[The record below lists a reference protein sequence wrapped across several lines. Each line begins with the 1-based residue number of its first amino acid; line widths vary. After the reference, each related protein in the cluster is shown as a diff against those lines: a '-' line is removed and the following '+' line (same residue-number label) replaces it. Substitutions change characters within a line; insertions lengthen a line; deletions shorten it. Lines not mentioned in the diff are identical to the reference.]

1 MFDKLMQFPFLNTI
15 GTNLGSYSSNDIQ
28 RAGVDILHAYS
39 QYFQKGTILG
49 MIFRWIES
57 FLFMALYNIDEL
69 LTKVIFTILGVNTAS
84 DTSKVTADSFQGSI
98 LSLLG
103 NDDIQKFILL
113 GMSIGLGMLAL
124 VAIYLYGKI
133 LLGHRVEMS
142 NVLTNALT
150 SLILLVSMPILLT
163 VSLRIGAYFFVG
175 LATRDISPTANGG
188 YQVNAKKN
196 SIDDFVWD
204 VTKGGIVNVGNA
216 IYARDI
222 TKGSGP
228 YYQTLGNASI
238 TGNVP
243 DESVINDPTKSNEPA
258 EEAVFGNFP
267 VRYVQNR
274 GAQPTEVGESNL
286 VSVMGASDKNTV
298 TSNWMGQLTSLMVTP
313 ADAKNLN
320 EGLKDGGSGGKNDGG
335 MLAKVGGFFKKV
347 AQVVTNGS
355 PDDPDNQNT
364 LWGALS
370 AYTYKDSAYDPT
382 TNIQGGR
389 SLPQPV
395 GMADVIPAMS
405 PNRNFQYALNPAY
418 LVVLVCVGLLLLDIF
433 YKLLVAFFDIIVAFF
448 SGLTGMAMTVESGRG
463 NVVFIESVLNY
474 GKICFVSGASIFL
487 FITTQA
493 AIPMIFSMS
502 GLSGWIKVLAE
513 PITMSVIAMIFLN
526 GSQVF
531 VKMFGAD
538 AGFGVAGG
546 LFGAY
551 LGKGAVGKAAGSAG
565 NAIKGLTKK
574 GVGSARDRM
583 MGGQS
588 RESQEYLQSFQ
599 NRQLE
604 KQAARLE
611 KNPNVSPESKEA
623 GFELMRNNRFTGK
636 AKDPLQDANAE
647 ASILRGRKKA
657 GAELTPEE
665 ETKLNDYNM
674 ARTNRVARSPIQ
686 KATGLSRQR
695 SDESVYS
702 TSKSTG
708 FNSGPID
715 AAGLQRINQ
724 INERRELMQ
733 NRKQDM
739 VQGSQE
745 TNGSSKVSL
754 RKTRQANASGEM
766 KEPQGVH
773 DSNFNFESLNMA
785 APPGVQEFNQ
795 EMTGPDARVNVNVG
809 NGKVETVVNDKRTL
823 QTSKVELPKLD
834 ASKVRAE
841 ASQPQVERISQE
853 VKGSDSEV
861 DVRVENGRV
870 ESKVDDRRSLQTAKV
885 DLPQPDASKIRVDTS
900 QPKTVGMTKEVQG
913 TDVEMDVRVKQG
925 KVSTTGGDK
934 QPAVPNVSQTNK
946 RSSGLKLPQA
956 PQGGKYD

>member
-1 MFDKLMQFPFLNTI
+1 MFDKLLQFPFLNTI

-57 FLFMALYNIDEL
+57 FLFMALYNIDQL
-69 LTKVIFTILGVNTAS
+69 LTKVIFTVLGVNTAS
-84 DTSKVTADSFQGSI
+84 DTSNVTADSFQGSI
-98 LSLLG
+98 IGLLG
-103 NDDIQKFILL
+103 NGEIQKFILL

-124 VAIYLYGKI
+124 VSIYLYGKI

-150 SLILLVSMPILLT
+150 SLVLLVSMPILLT

-216 IYARDI
+216 VYARDI

-228 YYQTLGNASI
+228 YYQTLGNASLP
-238 TGNVP
+238 GNRP
-243 DESVINDPTKSNEPA
+243 DDSVIDDPTKSNEPA
-258 EEAVFGNFP
+258 EDAVFGNFP

-274 GAQPTEVGESNL
+274 GAQPTQVGESNL
-286 VSVMGASDKNTV
+286 VSVMGASDKNIV

-433 YKLLVAFFDIIVAFF
+433 YKLLVAFFDILVAFF

-493 AIPMIFSMS
+493 ALPLMFSMS
-502 GLSGWIKVLAE
+502 GLSGWMRVLAE

-546 LFGAY
+546 IFGAY
-551 LGKGAVGKAAGSAG
+551 IGKKGLGRAAGRAG
-565 NAIKGLTKK
+565 DAIKGITREGAGK
-574 GVGSARDRM
+574 ARDRI
-583 MGGQS
+583 MGGKS
-588 RESQEYLQSFQ
+588 RESQEYSQSVE
-599 NRQLE
+599 NRAME
-604 KQAARLE
+604 RQAAKIQ
-611 KNPNVSPESKEA
+611 KNTSLSSEQKEA
-623 GFELMRNNRFTGK
+623 GFELMRKNRFTGK

-647 ASILRGRKKA
+647 ASILRGRQKA

-674 ARTNRVARSPIQ
+674 ARTSRVARSPLQ
-686 KATGLSRQR
+686 KSSGLSQQR
-695 SDESVYS
+695 ADESVNS
-702 TSKSTG
+702 ISKSTG

-715 AAGLQRINQ
+715 AAGLKRINQ

-739 VQGSQE
+739 VQDVPD
-745 TNGSSKVSL
+745 TKDSSKVSL
-754 RKTRQANASGEM
+754 RKMRQANSSGEM
-766 KEPQGVH
+766 KEPQGVQ
-773 DSNFNFESLNMA
+773 DSNYDFESLNMTP
-785 APPGVQEFNQ
+785 PPGVEEFNQ
-795 EMTGPDARVNVNVG
+795 EMAGPDARVDVNVG
-809 NGKVETVVNDKRTL
+809 NGKVEAIVNDKRTL
-823 QTSKVELPKLD
+823 QTSKVDIPKLD

-841 ASQPQVERISQE
+841 ASQSQLERLSQDA
-853 VKGSDSEV
+853 KGADSEV

-870 ESKVDDRRSLQTAKV
+870 ESKVDDRRSLQTTKV
-885 DLPQPDASKIRVDTS
+885 DLPQPDTSKIRVDASHPQSARVT
-900 QPKTVGMTKEVQG
+900 QEIQG
-913 TDVEMDVRVKQG
+913 ADVEMDVRVKQG
-925 KVSTTGGDK
+925 KVNTTGSVK
-934 QPAVPNVSQTNK
+934 TPAVPNLAQSDK
-946 RSSGLKLPQA
+946 DSSGLKLPQA
-956 PQGGKYD
+956 PQGGIND

>member
-1 MFDKLMQFPFLNTI
+1 MQFPFLNTI

-611 KNPNVSPESKEA
+611 KNPNVSPEAKEA
-623 GFELMRNNRFTGK
+623 GFELMRKNRFTGK

-674 ARTNRVARSPIQ
+674 ARTNRVARSPLQ
-686 KATGLSRQR
+686 KASGLSRQR

-702 TSKSTG
+702 TNKSTG

-733 NRKQDM
+733 NRKQDI
-739 VQGSQE
+739 VQGSQV
-745 TNGSSKVSL
+745 TNDSSKVSL
-754 RKTRQANASGEM
+754 RKMRQANASGEM

-841 ASQPQVERISQE
+841 ASQPQAERISQE

-870 ESKVDDRRSLQTAKV
+870 ESKVDDRRSLQTTKV

-900 QPKTVGMTKEVQG
+900 QPKTVGMTQEVQG

-946 RSSGLKLPQA
+946 RASGLKLPQA

>member
-1 MFDKLMQFPFLNTI
+1 MQFPFLNTI

>member
-1 MFDKLMQFPFLNTI
+1 MQFPFLNTI

-611 KNPNVSPESKEA
+611 KNPNVSLESKEA
-623 GFELMRNNRFTGK
+623 GFELMRKNRFTGK